1 MELTGP
7 AVEAEITRINTE
19 KAALIRQQDE
29 ASALISV
36 IERAATNPNVDID
49 KMERL
54 LQMQE
59 RILQKQAE
67 IAFNVSLTAAQEKM
81 RPISAD
87 AQNPQTKSKYASYA
101 QLDKA
106 LRPIYIENG
115 FNISFNTGEGAPPEH
130 VRVLCYLSHS
140 QGHSREYHVDL
151 PSDGKGAKG
160 GDVMTKTHAVGS
172 GLTYGM
178 RYLLKM
184 VFNVAIGEDDNDGN
198 APVPLVSEE
207 QALTLHTL
215 IHDTKSDLAS
225 FLRYISHRRGSEI
238 KTLEEIPASEFQN
251 AVAMLEKKRRKE
263 EPKAVLSH
271 PNPL

>member
-1 MELTGP
+1 MT
-7 AVEAEITRINTE
+7 EAIAIKEENSSI
-19 KAALIRQQDE
+19 LQ
-29 ASALISV
+29 V
-36 IERAATNPNVDID
+36 IARAAADPNVDIE

-59 RILQKQAE
+59 RIMLRQAE
-67 IAFNVSLTAAQEKM
+67 TAFNTALTSAQEKM

-101 QLDKA
+101 ALDKP

-115 FNISFNTGEGAPPEH
+115 FALSFNTGEGAPPDY
-130 VRVLCYLSHS
+130 VRVLCQVSHS
-140 QGHSREYHVDL
+140 QGHSREYHVDM

-160 GDVMTKTHAVGS
+160 GDVMTKTHAVGA

-184 VFNVAIGEDDNDGN
+184 IFNVAIGEDDRDGN
-198 APVPLVSEE
+198 DPVVLVSEE

-215 IHDTKSDLAS
+215 IKDTKSDLAS
-225 FLRYISHRRGSEI
+225 FLRYISHRKGTEI
-238 KTLEEIPASEFQN
+238 KTLEEVPESEFKN
-251 AVAMLEKKRRKE
+251 AIAMLERKRR
-263 EPKAVLSH
+263 
-271 PNPL
+271 

>member
-1 MELTGP
+1 MIEPTP
-7 AVEAEITRINTE
+7 QAVEKELTRINTE
-19 KAALIRQQDE
+19 RAEIIRQQDQN
-29 ASALISV
+29 SSLIQV
-36 IERAATNPNVDID
+36 IARAASDPNCDIE

-59 RILQKQAE
+59 RIMQKQAE
-67 IAFNVSLTAAQEKM
+67 MAFNVSLTAAQEKM

-115 FNISFNTGEGAPPEH
+115 FALSFNTGDGAPPDH
-130 VRVLCYLSHS
+130 VRVICQVSHA
-140 QGHSREYHVDL
+140 QGHSRQYHVDL

-160 GDVMTKTHAVGS
+160 GDVMTKTHAVGA

-184 VFNVAIGEDDNDGN
+184 VFNVAIGEDDTDGN
-198 APVPLVSEE
+198 APVTLVSEE

-215 IHDTKSDLAS
+215 IQDTKSDLAS
-225 FLRYISHRRGSEI
+225 FLRYISHRRGAEI
-238 KTLEEIPASEFQN
+238 RTLEEVPESEFKN
-251 AVAMLEKKRRKE
+251 AVAMLEKKRRK
-263 EPKAVLSH
+263 A
-271 PNPL
+271 